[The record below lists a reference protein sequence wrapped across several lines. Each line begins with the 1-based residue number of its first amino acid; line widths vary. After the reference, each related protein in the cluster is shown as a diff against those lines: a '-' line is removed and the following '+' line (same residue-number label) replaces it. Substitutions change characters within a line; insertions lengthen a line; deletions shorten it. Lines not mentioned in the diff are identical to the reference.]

1 MRSLGFTLILALVA
15 AAVCAVA
22 VWQWR
27 EGNFDSVFGAPPTP
41 AGQRIYQSFTPDQ
54 VRHIRITSNGVTA
67 TFALK
72 ENGWQASTP
81 WTDRMDPR
89 AAVGIINFTLGM
101 RVEDVARL
109 DEIDPAKA
117 GLAETA
123 VNIRLENSDHKPL
136 ANFKLGRPAPWKAE
150 FKDIEEPQPT
160 VFVQPRDKDH
170 KRHVYVATG
179 DINPWF
185 KDGFKFLRDHRP
197 FYFNPVTLQKIRIR
211 SQQGD
216 LTLARP
222 VSESITAPN
231 PLQEIRNR
239 FLTADTDG
247 DSLVSRAEWLAMKD
261 YNLDDALKHQ
271 KFDSADSNRN
281 QQLSP
286 DEFTNAFLGAWRII
300 KPLDL
305 PTDPVAMKTLLEGI
319 FELHATKVSDRTAV
333 TLPAGD
339 TAVKTEQIALV
350 TFGSETETLL
360 EIFPPE
366 TPEANDTKATVSNRP
381 DTVFDLPLKPDTGL
395 VSLANL
401 PREVNEL
408 RDPTLT
414 HLNIQALRGI
424 SIQPSTGTEIL
435 ISREPPQ
442 PWMATV
448 NGVSAEAN
456 EENLYAL
463 LKAVTTSR
471 AIGFE
476 SDAATDFTPW
486 GLHRPILTLRFIGQD
501 NQGLELRFGIDGKGG
516 FFVNRTGTP
525 TVMRVDE
532 SLVSSI
538 AVRPFQW
545 RLSRLWSVDR
555 VNLVGIKH
563 IRGTESPLIL
573 KYQFNPEG
581 WQAERDGKDLS
592 DSLDPTS
599 ANYMLSILEGL
610 KVSRWLSATDENAL
624 AALKNPSLSLTVT
637 EFTTD
642 DQGENTGIMDRT
654 VTFAPASPGDN
665 PGFYY
670 GRLDKD
676 PNPFLLDRDTY
687 QKIAIGLF
695 EK

>member
-1 MRSLGFTLILALVA
+1 
-15 AAVCAVA
+15 
-22 VWQWR
+22 
-27 EGNFDSVFGAPPTP
+27 
-41 AGQRIYQSFTPDQ
+41 
-54 VRHIRITSNGVTA
+54 
-67 TFALK
+67 
-72 ENGWQASTP
+72 
-81 WTDRMDPR
+81 
-89 AAVGIINFTLGM
+89 M

-109 DEIDPAKA
+109 DEIDPAKS

-123 VNIRLENSDHKPL
+123 INIRLENADHKPL

-150 FKDIEEPQPT
+150 FKDMPDPEPT
-160 VFVQPRDKDH
+160 VFIQPRDKDH

-185 KDGFKFLRDHRP
+185 KDGLKFLRDHRP
-197 FYFNPVTLQKIRIR
+197 FYVNPTTLQKIRIR

-216 LTLARP
+216 LTLGRP
-222 VSESITAPN
+222 VSESITSQN
-231 PLQEIRNR
+231 PLLEIRNR
-239 FLTADTDG
+239 FLMADTDG
-247 DSLVSRAEWLAMKD
+247 DALVSRPEWLAMKD
-261 YNLDDALKHQ
+261 FNLDEALKHQ
-271 KFDSADSNRN
+271 KFDLADSDRN
-281 QQLSP
+281 QHLTP
-286 DEFTNAFLGAWRII
+286 DQFTNTFLGAWRIV

-305 PTDPVAMKTLLEGI
+305 PTDPTAMKALLEGI
-319 FELHATKVSDRTAV
+319 FELQASKVYDRTAV
-333 TLPAGD
+333 TLPASD
-339 TAVKTEQIALV
+339 STLKTEQIALV
-350 TFGSETETLL
+350 PFGSETETLL

-366 TPEANDTKATVSNRP
+366 TPEANDTKATVSDRP
-381 DTVFDLPLKPDTGL
+381 NTVFDLPLKPETGL

-401 PREVNEL
+401 PRTVNEL

-414 HLNIQALRGI
+414 HLNIPALRGI
-424 SIQPSTGTEIL
+424 SIQPATGTEIL
-435 ISREPPQ
+435 VSRNPPQ
-442 PWMATV
+442 PWMTTID
-448 NGVSAEAN
+448 GVTAEAN

-463 LKAVTTSR
+463 LKAVTTNR

-486 GLHRPILTLRFIGQD
+486 GLHKPILTLRFIGQD

-516 FFVNRTGTP
+516 FFVNRSGTP

-532 SLVSSI
+532 TLVSSI

-581 WQAERDGKDLS
+581 WQAERDGKDLT

-599 ANYMLSILEGL
+599 ANFMLSILEGL

-624 AALKNPSLSLTVT
+624 AALKSPSLSLTVT

-642 DQGENTGIMDRT
+642 EQGENNGIMDRT
-654 VTFAPASPGDN
+654 VTFAPASSGIN

-676 PNPFLLDRDTY
+676 PNPFLLDSGTY
-687 QKIAIGLF
+687 QKIAVELF